1 METITINVEDIND
14 AADACREV
22 AQSIENGY
30 TSGIIGYSGDTWEL
44 DKDE

>member
-1 METITINVEDIND
+1 MATITINVEDIND

-22 AQSIENGY
+22 SELIEQGY
-30 TSGIIGYSGDTWEL
+30 YSGTIGCSGDTWEL